1 MAAAAQ
7 QRVVRTLY
15 RNIFRFCKA
24 LDASAPNAVN
34 GQLVKLSAHL
44 KVSSVY
50 TSLAKSAVRSY
61 PQKILLESEHASAA
75 AQKLFR
81 MPLPDNE
88 YEASQEVGYRTDM
101 AFAAL
106 RFLNDRYSHVVE
118 QRNDIVKE
126 KDWANIIK
134 REDRI
139 EDGAIAIARAADAEM
154 DPGIVYAEL
163 DRIAELVRQRVA
175 TLEADAT
182 AMTMQSADEILEN
195 TSASQTDDTLHN
207 RYSLQEM
214 ADLRIDAD
222 GTAVQEFQAH
232 EVSFPV
238 MPNGHPDNRHSL
250 LEAAQRVADEAQ
262 RGLLQGTR
270 GAQEASSMELPESAL
285 AQSYAARIDEAVA
298 VTGGT
303 TATSPPPVDLP
314 VELCA
319 LNAVLFEELGF
330 CGNRQDY
337 YDPLNTM
344 IHRVL
349 ETRTGNPITLSVVY
363 LAVARRLGL
372 SLSGAEC
379 PSHFIVRGATASGEL
394 YFVDVFNKG
403 KVMSLESCKE
413 MFLTARSALL
423 DKKDLAPVSPVQVY
437 SRMMRN
443 LVNSHM
449 ILGNGDKALL
459 WTERLRVLE
468 QANTSILAPVTS
480 AAAEEKLRGWRGRVH
495 RD

>member
-1 MAAAAQ
+1 MFRAS
-7 QRVVRTLY
+7 RCRTLTAW
-15 RNIFRFCKA
+15 FRLRQA

-50 TSLAKSAVRSY
+50 TSLAKSAARSY
-61 PQKILLESEHASAA
+61 PQKILLESENASSAA
-75 AQKLFR
+75 QQLFR
-81 MPLPDNE
+81 MPLPANE

-118 QRNDIVKE
+118 QRNDVVKE

-139 EDGAIAIARAADAEM
+139 EDGAIAIARAADAQL
-154 DPGIVYAEL
+154 DPGIIYAEL
-163 DRIAELVRQRVA
+163 DRIAELVSQRVT
-175 TLEADAT
+175 TLEAGAT
-182 AMTMQSADEILEN
+182 GTSTQSADEILES
-195 TSASQTDDTLHN
+195 TVASQADETRHN

-222 GTAVQEFQAH
+222 GMPVQEFEEHVA
-232 EVSFPV
+232 SFPV
-238 MPNGHPDNRHSL
+238 MPNGQPDNRHSL
-250 LEAAQRVADEAQ
+250 LEAAQRVADESQ
-262 RGLLQGTR
+262 LGLFEVTQ

-285 AQSYAARIDEAVA
+285 AQSYAAKIDEADA
-298 VTGGT
+298 ATGVT
-303 TATSPPPVDLP
+303 TAKSPPPADLP
-314 VELCA
+314 VELRA

-363 LAVARRLGL
+363 LAVARRVGL
-372 SLSGAEC
+372 ALSGAEC
-379 PSHFIVRGATASGEL
+379 PSHFIVRGATASGEP

-423 DKKDLAPVSPVQVY
+423 DKKDLVPVSPVQVY

-459 WTERLRVLE
+459 WWV
-468 QANTSILAPVTS
+468 SP
-480 AAAEEKLRGWRGRVH
+480 
-495 RD
+495 DD

>member
-1 MAAAAQ
+1 VKIIERPAWRELR
-7 QRVVRTLY
+7 RVACKTLMFRASRCRTLTAW
-15 RNIFRFCKA
+15 FRLRQA

-50 TSLAKSAVRSY
+50 TSLAKSAARSY
-61 PQKILLESEHASAA
+61 PQKILLESENASSAA
-75 AQKLFR
+75 QQLFR
-81 MPLPDNE
+81 MPLPANE

-118 QRNDIVKE
+118 QRNDVVKE

-139 EDGAIAIARAADAEM
+139 EDGAIAIARAADAQL
-154 DPGIVYAEL
+154 DPGIIYAEL
-163 DRIAELVRQRVA
+163 DRIAELVSQRVT
-175 TLEADAT
+175 TLEAGAT
-182 AMTMQSADEILEN
+182 GTSTQSADEILES
-195 TSASQTDDTLHN
+195 TVASQADETRHN

-222 GTAVQEFQAH
+222 GMPVQEFEEHVA
-232 EVSFPV
+232 SFPV
-238 MPNGHPDNRHSL
+238 MPNGQPDNRHSL
-250 LEAAQRVADEAQ
+250 LEAAQRVADESQ
-262 RGLLQGTR
+262 LGLFEVTQ

-285 AQSYAARIDEAVA
+285 AQSYAAKIDEADA
-298 VTGGT
+298 ATGVT
-303 TATSPPPVDLP
+303 TAKSPPPADLP
-314 VELCA
+314 VELRA

-363 LAVARRLGL
+363 LAVARRVGL
-372 SLSGAEC
+372 ALSGAEC
-379 PSHFIVRGATASGEL
+379 PSHFIVRGATASGEP

-423 DKKDLAPVSPVQVY
+423 DKKDLVPVSPVQVY

-459 WTERLRVLE
+459 WWV
-468 QANTSILAPVTS
+468 SP
-480 AAAEEKLRGWRGRVH
+480 
-495 RD
+495 DD